1 MTTQQEFD
9 RELAERMGG
18 FFADPLGFVMFTFP
32 WGKKGTP
39 LENFPDGP
47 DLWTRKMFAALAEHV
62 SANLLLKDLG
72 QQLEVWQS
80 AVASGHGIGKSATV
94 SWLILWL
101 MSTRVDCRGFVTAN
115 TGDQLSGK
123 TWPEL
128 AKWHQMAINK
138 HWFKW
143 TATQFYY
150 ARYDDDHRK
159 NYMFEAVTWST
170 ERTEGFAGAHN
181 AGSAIIMI
189 EDEAS
194 AIPDA
199 ISEVISGA
207 LTDGEGFW
215 FKFGNPT
222 RNEGRFFRCFHQ
234 DRALWYHDNVD
245 SRSVRITNKKYLQR
259 IVDQYGEDSDYVRVR
274 VRGMFPRA
282 GAMQFIPEG
291 MVDEAFER
299 PTPPNDTGAPLLLG
313 IDVAVGGGDKCVMRF
328 RRGLDGRSIP
338 PIKLAVDRDMG
349 QDSLTVAN
357 KAAEVI
363 ERWEPD
369 AVFIDEIGVGMGVA
383 DILKGMGYKL
393 IRVNSGPPADDTVR
407 FRDKRAE
414 MWSGM
419 KDWLREGGV
428 LAEDLELRQ
437 DLCGPMYD
445 HTLKQQLALERKRD
459 MKRRGLASPDDA
471 DALALTFARKVKRLD
486 RARSMNRRQRIA
498 KGIDYDV
505 FGVS

>member
-1 MTTQQEFD
+1 
-9 RELAERMGG
+9 
-18 FFADPLGFVMFTFP
+18 
-32 WGKKGTP
+32 
-39 LENFPDGP
+39 
-47 DLWTRKMFAALAEHV
+47 
-62 SANLLLKDLG
+62 
-72 QQLEVWQS
+72 
-80 AVASGHGIGKSATV
+80 
-94 SWLILWL
+94 
-101 MSTRVDCRGFVTAN
+101 
-115 TGDQLSGK
+115 
-123 TWPEL
+123 
-128 AKWHQMAINK
+128 
-138 HWFKW
+138 
-143 TATQFYY
+143 
-150 ARYDDDHRK
+150 
-159 NYMFEAVTWST
+159 
-170 ERTEGFAGAHN
+170 
-181 AGSAIIMI
+181 
-189 EDEAS
+189 
-194 AIPDA
+194 
-199 ISEVISGA
+199 
-207 LTDGEGFW
+207 
-215 FKFGNPT
+215 
-222 RNEGRFFRCFHQ
+222 
-234 DRALWYHDNVD
+234 
-245 SRSVRITNKKYLQR
+245 
-259 IVDQYGEDSDYVRVR
+259 
-274 VRGMFPRA
+274 
-282 GAMQFIPEG
+282 MQFIPEG